1 MTEPRRCPEC
11 HAILAPDLATAGLC
25 SRCLLMLGLGFDRA
39 PDATTALPAPPR
51 TTAARRILTLLG
63 MGPHGRLYLA
73 EQERPRRLLAVKV
86 FDRVVEMRGEAD
98 RVRALVEQLIALEHP
113 AIVPVVDGGL
123 TEDAHPYLVSEFL
136 RGVTFDQY
144 CRRLRP
150 SRRDLLSGLARV
162 ADAVQ
167 HAHDAGLAHG
177 HLVGGNI
184 LAGAGHSSS
193 LGVCDFG
200 CVALAGGRP
209 TPAADVAALVSL
221 ATQAAGPDCGDIRAV
236 AGGRKAPTAAVLA
249 VALRRLAASGQFPA

>member
-11 HAILAPDLATAGLC
+11 HASLAPDLATAGLC

-63 MGPHGRLYLA
+63 VGPHGRLYLA
-73 EQERPRRLLAVKV
+73 EQERPRRLVAVKV
-86 FDRVVEMRGEAD
+86 FDRIVEVPGEAD

-193 LGVCDFG
+193 LRVCDFG
-200 CVALAGGRP
+200 CAALAGERSSA
-209 TPAADVAALVSL
+209 AADVTALVSL
-221 ATQAAGPDCGDIRAV
+221 MAEHAQGAGDDIRAATV
-236 AGGRKAPTAAVLA
+236 GGLQPTAGQLA
-249 VALRRLAASGQFPA
+249 AELRRLAARLLP